1 MSNAT
6 HMGQTDYAV
15 VAPWEL
21 SLLAGKRP
29 QYQYGQAYQLH
40 MWLMLAFLGANDQE
54 NYFDSKMAEQ
64 VVKDSEAEWLRWD
77 LRTKKSN

>member
-1 MSNAT
+1 
-6 HMGQTDYAV
+6 
-15 VAPWEL
+15 
-21 SLLAGKRP
+21 
-29 QYQYGQAYQLH
+29 
-40 MWLMLAFLGANDQE
+40 MLAFLGANDQE